1 MDDKNIYIVLT
12 YTGTILSKCIRF
24 YTGAEFCHVSISL
37 DEKLEK
43 MYSFGRLNPYI
54 PFVGGFIHEGINV
67 GTFRRFKNTQA
78 EVYSIS
84 ITDEQYQI
92 IDKVIE
98 SMEYTSSLYKFN
110 IIGLFVSALNFKY
123 KRKNCFYCSEFVKYL
138 IDIADL
144 RLELPDLV
152 KPNDFKYTEG
162 LKLRYQGY
170 LRNYSIVK

>member
-1 MDDKNIYIVLT
+1 MNNRDIYIVLT
-12 YTGTILSKCIRF
+12 YTGTILSRFIRL

-43 MYSFGRLNPYI
+43 MYSFGRINPYI
-54 PFVGGFIHEGINV
+54 PFIGGFIHEGIDI
-67 GTFRRFKNTQA
+67 GTFRRFKNTRA

-84 ITDEQYQI
+84 ITDEQYQT
-92 IDKVIE
+92 IDKIIE
-98 SMEYTSSLYKFN
+98 NMEYTSSLYKFN

-123 KRKNCFYCSEFVKYL
+123 KRRNCFYCSEFVKYL
-138 IDIADL
+138 IEKADL

-162 LKLRYQGY
+162 LKLRYQGF